1 MALNQDIWLASCSGS
16 EPTRGLLVELSCF
29 PRFDTE
35 PRYRIDDAGYEL
47 DVAYRRG
54 IGTVQV
60 PNRGTNDVRQ
70 ITA

>member
-1 MALNQDIWLASCSGS
+1 VQERQQQACDRKCLSRHLATNGH
-16 EPTRGLLVELSCF
+16 EVL
-29 PRFDTE
+29 
-35 PRYRIDDAGYEL
+35 IDDAGYEL